1 MALALNE
8 TRLKLQ
14 HKLKSWLTNPGAEL
28 SRTSRTLRFTAQL
41 ALYVARELKEGRAPQ
56 IAAALSFRTLF
67 SLLPL
72 VVVVLMVFKTLGLF
86 DQALPAMRDT
96 VFSYLDLHSPAGPQM
111 QAVKAVGAASS
122 DWFIQAAVA
131 DNPLLGLKT
140 QADDALTGVQ
150 GSLER
155 MDFGTIGWIG
165 LIVFAWS
172 ALKLIVSAEDA
183 FNQIVKSPTH
193 RGWTRR
199 VVVYW
204 AVITLG
210 PVLLVISLTAASLV
224 AKRFETLPVLG
235 QYAVGWGNTLIAF
248 GSAWL
253 LFFLAYRHLPNR
265 KLSVHALAIGALV
278 TALLWEI
285 WKHAFRIF
293 IRQSFG
299 SEGMTA
305 NTALY
310 GSVALLPVFFMWV
323 QITWLFVL
331 FGLSFAYSLHA
342 MPTGDQGK
350 YRQRVRGT
358 QAQKDGVVDAR
369 WTLPLLACIADA
381 FEDGG
386 TVTSEHLAAQTALP
400 QIAVDRML
408 GALVAA
414 GLVHETAAHEEQTE
428 TNSFA
433 LAAPARKIQAAAV
446 LAVIE
451 DLADNKHAADKLPG
465 VTVLRRWIKPER
477 DPEHATTL
485 ADLLDEHHSE

>member
-14 HKLKSWLTNPGAEL
+14 HKLKSWLTNPAAEL
-28 SRTSRTLRFTAQL
+28 SHTSRTLRFTAQL
-41 ALYVARELKEGRAPQ
+41 TLYVARELKEGRAPQ

-72 VVVVLMVFKTLGLF
+72 VVVILMVFKTLGMF

-96 VFSYLDLHSPAGPQM
+96 VFSYLDLQSPVGPQ
-111 QAVKAVGAASS
+111 VETIKGVGAASS
-122 DWFIQAAVA
+122 DWFIQTAVE
-131 DNPLLGLKT
+131 DNPLHGIKT
-140 QADDALTGVQ
+140 QADDALSAVQ

-155 MDFGTIGWIG
+155 MDFGAIGWIG

-172 ALKLIVSAEDA
+172 ALKLIVSVEDA

-224 AKRFETLPVLG
+224 AKRFESLPVLG
-235 QYAVGWGNTLIAF
+235 QYAVGSGNTLIAF

-265 KLSVHALAIGALV
+265 KLSAHALAIGALV
-278 TALLWEI
+278 TAVLWEI

-299 SEGMTA
+299 GEGMTA

-310 GSVALLPVFFMWV
+310 GSVALLPVLFMWI

-342 MPTGDQGK
+342 MPTQG
-350 YRQRVRGT
+350 QRVRGT

-381 FEDGG
+381 FESGT

-400 QIAVDRML
+400 QAAVDRML
-408 GALVAA
+408 EALVDAR
-414 GLVHETAAHEEQTE
+414 LVHETAPHEEQTD
-428 TNSFA
+428 TTSYA
-433 LAAPARKIQAAAV
+433 LAAPAQKIKAANV
-446 LAVIE
+446 LTVIE
-451 DLADNKHAADKLPG
+451 NLADNEHAAEKLPG
-465 VTVLRRWIKPER
+465 VTVFRRWIKPER

-485 ADLLDEHHSE
+485 AELLEEHVSDQRDD